1 MDRTGTGLL
10 KLTVFVIQSLGLKVL
25 EKVQY
30 TKLDRDRY
38 TLETMVKRFQ
48 ITFVIGLYHLM
59 DSKRT
64 IYITCNLVRW
74 LFVGRCDKI

>member
-38 TLETMVKRFQ
+38 TLETMVQRLLPQ
-48 ITFVIGLYHLM
+48 G
-59 DSKRT
+59 
-64 IYITCNLVRW
+64 
-74 LFVGRCDKI
+74 